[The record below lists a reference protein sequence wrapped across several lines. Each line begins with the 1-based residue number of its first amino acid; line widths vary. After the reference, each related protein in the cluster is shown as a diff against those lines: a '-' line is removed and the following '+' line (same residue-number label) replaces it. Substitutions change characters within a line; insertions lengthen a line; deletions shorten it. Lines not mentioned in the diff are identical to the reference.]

1 MLLMLDVVGFRC
13 VSTSTIS
20 NIHPLRKPMGQ
31 ETLFKQLER
40 ELRQFLPILAKAT
53 DSILDQEVSK
63 YPIFIVH
70 KGEMNVGIVLIDKE
84 KNGGSWSINASI
96 LEEFAAK
103 QLIQS
108 EKIENFQEIY
118 KDPEQHFCLFVLS
131 QAGANFIF
139 LPRPKSE

>member
-1 MLLMLDVVGFRC
+1 M
-13 VSTSTIS
+13 S
-20 NIHPLRKPMGQ
+20 K

-40 ELRQFLPILAKAT
+40 ELRQFLPVLAKAT

-70 KGEMNVGIVLIDKE
+70 KGEMSFGIALIDKE

-108 EKIENFQEIY
+108 EKIENFQDIY
-118 KDPEQHFCLFVLS
+118 KDPEKHFCLFVLS
-131 QAGANFIF
+131 EAGANFIF
-139 LPRPKSE
+139 LPRPEESKTGD